1 MLKPGSTSVGTVV
14 RVPTGAPDP
23 PVVAGIPEPGVVVAG
38 EVWEPVHPA
47 SAIATQRKISAGI
60 FMLNCIPENES
71 RCYIMFLF
79 TAGAIKNFIEQ

>member
-23 PVVAGIPEPGVVVAG
+23 PVVAGIPEPGVVAAG

-47 SAIATQRKISAGI
+47 IAIARQRKISAGI
-60 FMLNCIPENES
+60 FMLNCIPENAS
-71 RCYIMFLF
+71 WCYIMFLF
-79 TAGAIKNFIEQ
+79 AAGSHQNFL